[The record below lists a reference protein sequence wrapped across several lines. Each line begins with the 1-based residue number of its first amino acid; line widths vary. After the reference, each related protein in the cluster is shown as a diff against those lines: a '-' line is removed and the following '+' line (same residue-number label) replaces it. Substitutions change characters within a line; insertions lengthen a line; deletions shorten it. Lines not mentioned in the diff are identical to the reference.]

1 MTLTT
6 DPRRDVVPPDTT
18 PRVDEPRAPE
28 PVPDYAE
35 ALPRSARRAPLTPR
49 RLAALAA
56 TWILVTLAMPVLV
69 LYGFGPLLE
78 QRAQRSL
85 LSSYRTDISHAAG
98 EADTP
103 FGVAAP
109 TTAPSLGA
117 AVGIMEIGQLRVS
130 QVAVEGV
137 GPEQTRK
144 GPGHVPGTAGL
155 GQPGNAAVVGRRAGF
170 GGPFG
175 SLGSLHVG
183 DAIVV
188 TTTQGQTLYK
198 VSQVRQVLL
207 EAPASASAAAS
218 SAPGGATA
226 VVAGRLKPVM
236 TTAELYAPSNDN
248 RLTAV
253 TSDAAL
259 PWATHRATVVVAT
272 MRTQPFVPTP
282 QNGRSATADGRHG
295 DGSVGAS
302 LVLALLAYVA
312 AAVGSVLLYRR
323 FSFRSAYL
331 LSTPVLVMF
340 ALLLGEVVTRLLPA
354 WT

>member
-6 DPRRDVVPPDTT
+6 DPRRDVVPPGAT
-18 PRVDEPRAPE
+18 PPVDEPRAQE

-35 ALPRSARRAPLTPR
+35 PLPRSARRAPLTPR

-56 TWILVTLAMPVLV
+56 TWILVTLAMPLLV

-85 LSSYRTDISHAAG
+85 LSTYRTDIRHAAG

-117 AVGIMEIGQLRVS
+117 PVGIMEIGKLRFS
-130 QVAVEGV
+130 QVTVEGV

-155 GQPGNAAVVGRRAGF
+155 GQPGNAAVVGRRAGY
-170 GGPFG
+170 GGPFS

-188 TTTQGQTLYK
+188 TTVQGQTLYK

-207 EAPASASAAAS
+207 KAPASASSAAS

-226 VVAGRLKPVM
+226 LVAGRLKPVM

-253 TSDAAL
+253 TSRRGVAVGHAPRDRGRGDHADPALRADAAERPLGHSRRPPRRRLGRRPARAGAARLSRRRGGIGAAL
-259 PWATHRATVVVAT
+259 P
-272 MRTQPFVPTP
+272 
-282 QNGRSATADGRHG
+282 
-295 DGSVGAS
+295 
-302 LVLALLAYVA
+302 
-312 AAVGSVLLYRR
+312 
-323 FSFRSAYL
+323 
-331 LSTPVLVMF
+331 PVLVP
-340 ALLLGEVVTRLLPA
+340 LGVPVEHPGAGDVRPA
-354 WT
+354 PR

>member
-1 MTLTT
+1 M
-6 DPRRDVVPPDTT
+6 
-18 PRVDEPRAPE
+18 
-28 PVPDYAE
+28 
-35 ALPRSARRAPLTPR
+35 PL
-49 RLAALAA
+49 
-56 TWILVTLAMPVLV
+56 LV

-85 LSSYRTDISHAAG
+85 LSGYRTDIRHAAG
-98 EADTP
+98 QADTP

-117 AVGIMEIGQLRVS
+117 AVGIMEIGKLRFS
-130 QVAVEGV
+130 QVTVEGV

-155 GQPGNAAVVGRRAGF
+155 GQPGNAAVVGRRAGY
-170 GGPFG
+170 GGPFR
-175 SLGSLHVG
+175 SLGSLRIG

-198 VSQVRQVLL
+198 VSQVREVLL
-207 EAPASASAAAS
+207 RGPASASAAAS

-259 PWATHRATVVVAT
+259 PWATHRRHRGRGHHADPALRADAAERPLRGTPTAATAT
-272 MRTQPFVPTP
+272 A
-282 QNGRSATADGRHG
+282 RSAPR
-295 DGSVGAS
+295 SCWRCS
-302 LVLALLAYVA
+302 RYVA

>member
-6 DPRRDVVPPDTT
+6 DPRRDVVPPGAT
-18 PRVDEPRAPE
+18 PPVDEPRAQE

-35 ALPRSARRAPLTPR
+35 PLPRSARRAPLTPR

-56 TWILVTLAMPVLV
+56 TWILVTLAMPLLV

-85 LSSYRTDISHAAG
+85 LSTYRTDIRHAAG

-117 AVGIMEIGQLRVS
+117 PVGIMEIGKLRFS
-130 QVAVEGV
+130 QVTVEGV

-155 GQPGNAAVVGRRAGF
+155 GQPGNAAVVGRRAGY
-170 GGPFG
+170 GGPFS
-175 SLGSLHVG
+175 SLGSLRVG

-188 TTTQGQTLYK
+188 TTVQGQTLYK

-207 EAPASASAAAS
+207 KAPASASSAAS

-226 VVAGRLKPVM
+226 LVAGRLKPVM

-259 PWATHRATVVVAT
+259 PWATHRGPWSWRPCGPSPSCRRRRTAA
-272 MRTQPFVPTP
+272 RTQPTAATATARPAPRSCWRCSPTSP
-282 QNGRSATADGRHG
+282 PRWGRCCSTAGSRSA
-295 DGSVGAS
+295 
-302 LVLALLAYVA
+302 
-312 AAVGSVLLYRR
+312 RR
-323 FSFRSAYL
+323 
-331 LSTPVLVMF
+331 TC
-340 ALLLGEVVTRLLPA
+340 
-354 WT
+354 